1 LIGDRVGDKH
11 VSEFLEYTLDK
22 FTFRV
27 ATDRHY
33 NSDGVWAKEEGGRII
48 IGLSDFLQQRG
59 GDVAF
64 AEVAEPG
71 MTLDFGEEVVEIE
84 TIKVDI
90 SLPSPVAG
98 TVLEVNPAMEMGPE
112 VINEDPYGQGWL
124 AAIEPSDW
132 AADQARLLDPQ
143 AYFKHMVAEADK
155 ETLDK

>member
-1 LIGDRVGDKH
+1 ML

-27 ATDRHY
+27 ATNRHY
-33 NSDGVWAKEEGGRII
+33 NGDGVWAKEEGGRVM
-48 IGLSDFLQQRG
+48 IGLSDFVQQRG

-71 MTLDFGEEVVEIE
+71 VTLDFGEEVVEIE

-98 TVLEVNPAMEMGPE
+98 TVVAVNPAMEIGPE
-112 VINEDPYGQGWL
+112 VINEDPYGEGWL
-124 AAIEPSDW
+124 AVIDASNW
-132 AADQARLLDPQ
+132 AADRARLLDPQ
-143 AYFKHMVAEADK
+143 AYFEHMVAEADK
-155 ETLDK
+155 EGMNR